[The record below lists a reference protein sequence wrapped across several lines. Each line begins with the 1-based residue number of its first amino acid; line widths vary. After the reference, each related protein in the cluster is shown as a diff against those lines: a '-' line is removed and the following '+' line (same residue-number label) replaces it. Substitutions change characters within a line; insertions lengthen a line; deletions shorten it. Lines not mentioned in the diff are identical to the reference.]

1 MGARGWTLYRRVVL
15 PAAIPGYVVGLQQ
28 AWALGWR
35 ALMAGEL
42 LLLATGGRGL
52 GHLLEANRQLQQT
65 SAVFAVM
72 IMIMLVGMAV
82 EATFGAVDRRVRGRR
97 GLLVQT

>member
-1 MGARGWTLYRRVVL
+1 V
-15 PAAIPGYVVGLQQ
+15 PGYIVGLQQ

-42 LLLATGGRGL
+42 LLMATGGKGL

-65 SAVFAVM
+65 PAIYAVM
-72 IMIMLVGMAV
+72 LMIMLVGMMV